1 MECHRGR
8 RGLAVFGRIRIGS
21 WVGSKINKNNI
32 DFEEEKDIFQKTF
45 DLLYEVMDENAFKKY
60 DKEKNKTV
68 DVFLFH
74 GNLRENGVINIFM
87 NTKKKI

>member
-1 MECHRGR
+1 M
-8 RGLAVFGRIRIGS
+8 RIDLS
-21 WVGSKINKNNI
+21 YKTAKSKSH
-32 DFEEEKDIFQKTF
+32 
-45 DLLYEVMDENAFKKY
+45 

-74 GNLRENGVINIFM
+74 GNLRESGVINMFM